1 MDIIMINDSLHEAGI
16 ICADVD
22 IEIGTSE
29 ALNNFEFNGIVEFPA
44 AGFYIEGTEYGGM
57 IEWIKTSSA
66 SEKMTLKGW
75 TWRGLLT
82 QKIIKPPPG
91 YDYRIVSG
99 DANDIL
105 RNMLESVLGG
115 FFTVPETLSGCTITN
130 YQFPLYINV
139 LDGLMGMLDGSG
151 YKLSIHADKPAEGEA
166 VKVTVEAVPVNQIVG
181 TANEDSPYTVEITNN
196 RMGINHLVCMGKG
209 ELQNRQRW
217 DLFIEEHGNVG
228 PFPYYTGFA
237 EREAY
242 YDYGNA
248 ESLDDLKKH
257 GMERLLSIASSRIV
271 QIRANGNHDA
281 EVGDVV
287 QASLGGEVITTPI
300 VKKIVK
306 IKDGV
311 PSIEYKTKDEQ

>member
-1 MDIIMINDSLHEAGI
+1 MDLIMINSSLHETGI

-29 ALNNFEFNGIVEFPA
+29 ALNNFEFNNIMEFPA

-57 IEWIKTSSA
+57 IEWDKTSSS

-82 QKIIKPPPG
+82 QDIIIPPPG

-99 DANDIL
+99 DANDII
-105 RNMLESVLGG
+105 RNMLPGILGG
-115 FFTVPETLSGCTITN
+115 FFTTPETPSGCTITN

-139 LDGLMGMLDGSG
+139 LDGWMGMLEGSG
-151 YKLSIHADKPAEGEA
+151 YRLSIHADKPAEGQA
-166 VKVTVEAVPVNQIVG
+166 VAVTVEAVQADQIEG

-196 RMGINHLVCMGKG
+196 RMGINHLVCMGRG

-217 DLFIEEHGNVG
+217 DLFVG
-228 PFPYYTGFA
+228 EDGQISPFPYYTGFA
-237 EREAY
+237 ERTAY
-242 YDYGNA
+242 FDYGNA
-248 ESLDDLKKH
+248 ESMDELKKH
-257 GMERLLSIASSRIV
+257 GRERLLSIASSRTV
-271 QIRANGNHDA
+271 QIRANGSQDA

-311 PSIEYKTKDEQ
+311 PTYEYKTKDEQ

>member
-1 MDIIMINDSLHEAGI
+1 MDLIMINNSLHEAGI

-22 IEIGTSE
+22 IEIGTST
-29 ALNNFEFNGIVEFPA
+29 ALNNFEFTNLAEFPA

-57 IEWIKTSSA
+57 IEWDKTSSA
-66 SEKMTLKGW
+66 TEKMTLKGW

-82 QKIIKPPPG
+82 QDIIIPPPG
-91 YDYRIVSG
+91 HDYRIGSG

-105 RNMLESVLGG
+105 RNMLASVLGG
-115 FFTVPETLSGCTITN
+115 FFTVPETASGCTITN

-217 DLFIEEHGNVG
+217 DLFIEERGNVG

-237 EREAY
+237 ERTAY

-257 GMERLLSIASSRIV
+257 GIERLLSIASSRIV

-306 IKDGV
+306 VKDGV